1 MSKIF
6 IKLVYARMFDEK
18 ESFIKT
24 TLTDGKPSH
33 HVSFFTKR
41 NFELI

>member
-1 MSKIF
+1 M
-6 IKLVYARMFDEK
+6 YARMFDEK

-41 NFELI
+41 NFENNLSFDKTK